1 MASILDRPISQW
13 AGMEYSCAC
22 GKSHKVDIQA
32 IRVGSGVM
40 QELPGILRDLGASHI
55 FLVTDNYT
63 YEAAGRQVEQ
73 LLDQAGLSYHKRVFQ
88 TETPLVPN
96 EYALGSVLAAM
107 TSQDDML
114 LAVGSGTLNDVTK
127 YVSARTGV
135 PYVIAATAPSM
146 DGYAST
152 VAPTILD
159 GFKTTL
165 PAVYPAAIVADV
177 DILKD
182 APMPHAH
189 RRLWGH
195 HREVHLPGGLEA
207 VPPAQRGIL
216 LPRGGGR
223 HRGRRGDLRGQRQGA
238 GPAGAPG
245 HPGCDRGAHPLWPG
259 HGHGGRLP
267 ACLGGRSTRWPTTG
281 RWTPCAGGEEH
292 PLHGNAVGVGTVLAA
307 SLYEMAAEYLPQGFA
322 APDKGQILACL
333 QAAGSCADPKEL
345 GIRRELCLESLLHA
359 MELRDRFTVQKLLEQ
374 KGKLSP
380 LRPGAGGALLRRLKI
395 GKRKRRDYAF
405 SGDRLPS
412 AGGETGAALRH
423 AAAGLRGAAGAHPHE
438 I

>member
-55 FLVTDNYT
+55 FLVADNYT

-182 APMPHAH
+182 APMPMLTAGFGDIIGKFTSLADW
-189 RRLWGH
+189 RLSHQLNGEYYCP
-195 HREVHLPGGLEA
+195 EVAGVIEA
-207 VPPAQRGIL
+207 AVETCAANAQALAQREPQAIQAVTEALIL
-216 LPRGGGR
+216 SGLAMGMVGVSRPASGAE
-223 HRGRRGDLRGQRQGA
+223 HQMAHYWEMDALRR
-238 GPAGAPG
+238 
-245 HPGCDRGAHPLWPG
+245 
-259 HGHGGRLP
+259 
-267 ACLGGRSTRWPTTG
+267 
-281 RWTPCAGGEEH
+281 GEEH

-307 SLYEMAAEYLPQGFA
+307 SLYEMAVEYLPQGFA

-374 KGKLSP
+374 KGKLS
-380 LRPGAGGALLRRLKI
+380 LCAQELVERYYGG
-395 GKRKRRDYAF
+395 
-405 SGDRLPS
+405 
-412 AGGETGAALRH
+412 
-423 AAAGLRGAAGAHPHE
+423 
-438 I
+438 

>member
-32 IRVGSGVM
+32 IRVGSGVI

-55 FLVTDNYT
+55 FLVADNYT
-63 YEAAGRQVEQ
+63 YEASGRQVEQ

-127 YVSARTGV
+127 YVSARTGI

-182 APMPHAH
+182 APMPMLTAGFGDIIGKFTSLADW
-189 RRLWGH
+189 RLSHQLNGEYYCP
-195 HREVHLPGGLEA
+195 EVAGVIEA
-207 VPPAQRGIL
+207 AVETCAANAQALAQREPQAIQAVTEALILSGLAMGMVGISRPASGAEHQMAHYWEMDAL
-216 LPRGGGR
+216 
-223 HRGRRGDLRGQRQGA
+223 RR
-238 GPAGAPG
+238 
-245 HPGCDRGAHPLWPG
+245 
-259 HGHGGRLP
+259 
-267 ACLGGRSTRWPTTG
+267 
-281 RWTPCAGGEEH
+281 GEEH

-374 KGKLSP
+374 KGKLS
-380 LRPGAGGALLRRLKI
+380 LCAQELVARYYGG
-395 GKRKRRDYAF
+395 
-405 SGDRLPS
+405 
-412 AGGETGAALRH
+412 
-423 AAAGLRGAAGAHPHE
+423 
-438 I
+438 

>member
-32 IRVGSGVM
+32 IRVGSGVI

-55 FLVTDNYT
+55 FLVADNYT

-73 LLDQAGLSYHKRVFQ
+73 LLDQAGLAYHKRVFQ

-182 APMPHAH
+182 APMPMLTAGFGDIIGKFTSLADW
-189 RRLWGH
+189 RLSHQLNGEYYCP
-195 HREVHLPGGLEA
+195 EVAGVIEA
-207 VPPAQRGIL
+207 AVETCAANAQALAQREPQAIQAVTEALIL
-216 LPRGGGR
+216 SGLAMGMVGVSRPASGAE
-223 HRGRRGDLRGQRQGA
+223 HQMAHYWEMDALRR
-238 GPAGAPG
+238 
-245 HPGCDRGAHPLWPG
+245 
-259 HGHGGRLP
+259 
-267 ACLGGRSTRWPTTG
+267 
-281 RWTPCAGGEEH
+281 GEEH

-307 SLYEMAAEYLPQGFA
+307 SLYEMAVEYLPQGFA

-374 KGKLSP
+374 KGQLISCAQE
-380 LRPGAGGALLRRLKI
+380 LVERYYGG
-395 GKRKRRDYAF
+395 
-405 SGDRLPS
+405 
-412 AGGETGAALRH
+412 
-423 AAAGLRGAAGAHPHE
+423 
-438 I
+438 

>member
-32 IRVGSGVM
+32 IRVGSGVI

-55 FLVTDNYT
+55 FLVADNYT

-73 LLDQAGLSYHKRVFQ
+73 LLDQAGLAYHKRVFQ

-182 APMPHAH
+182 APMPMLTAGFGDIIGKFTSLADW
-189 RRLWGH
+189 RLSHQLNGEYYCP
-195 HREVHLPGGLEA
+195 EVAGVIEA
-207 VPPAQRGIL
+207 AMETCAANAQALAQREPQAIQAVTEALIL
-216 LPRGGGR
+216 SGLAMGMVGVSRPASGAE
-223 HRGRRGDLRGQRQGA
+223 HQMAHYWEMDALRR
-238 GPAGAPG
+238 
-245 HPGCDRGAHPLWPG
+245 
-259 HGHGGRLP
+259 
-267 ACLGGRSTRWPTTG
+267 
-281 RWTPCAGGEEH
+281 GEEH

-374 KGKLSP
+374 KGKLS
-380 LRPGAGGALLRRLKI
+380 LCAQELVARYYGG
-395 GKRKRRDYAF
+395 
-405 SGDRLPS
+405 
-412 AGGETGAALRH
+412 
-423 AAAGLRGAAGAHPHE
+423 
-438 I
+438 

>member
-32 IRVGSGVM
+32 IRVGSGVI

-73 LLDQAGLSYHKRVFQ
+73 LLDQAGLPYHKRVFQ

-182 APMPHAH
+182 APMPMLTAGFGDIIGKFTSLADW
-189 RRLWGH
+189 RLSHQLNGEYYCP
-195 HREVHLPGGLEA
+195 EVAGVIEA
-207 VPPAQRGIL
+207 AVETCAANAQALAQREPQAIQAVTEALIL
-216 LPRGGGR
+216 SGLAMGMVGVSRPASGAE
-223 HRGRRGDLRGQRQGA
+223 HQMAHYWEMDALRR
-238 GPAGAPG
+238 
-245 HPGCDRGAHPLWPG
+245 
-259 HGHGGRLP
+259 
-267 ACLGGRSTRWPTTG
+267 
-281 RWTPCAGGEEH
+281 GEEH

-307 SLYEMAAEYLPQGFA
+307 SLAVEYLPQGFA

-374 KGKLSP
+374 KGKLS
-380 LRPGAGGALLRRLKI
+380 LCAQELVERYYGG
-395 GKRKRRDYAF
+395 
-405 SGDRLPS
+405 
-412 AGGETGAALRH
+412 
-423 AAAGLRGAAGAHPHE
+423 
-438 I
+438 

>member
-127 YVSARTGV
+127 YVSARTGM

-182 APMPHAH
+182 APMPMLTAGFGDIIGKFTSLADW
-189 RRLWGH
+189 RLSHQLNGEYYCP
-195 HREVHLPGGLEA
+195 EVAGVIEA
-207 VPPAQRGIL
+207 AVETCAANAQALAQREPQAIQAVTEALIL
-216 LPRGGGR
+216 SGLAMGMVGVSRPASGAE
-223 HRGRRGDLRGQRQGA
+223 HQMAHYWEMDALRR
-238 GPAGAPG
+238 
-245 HPGCDRGAHPLWPG
+245 
-259 HGHGGRLP
+259 
-267 ACLGGRSTRWPTTG
+267 
-281 RWTPCAGGEEH
+281 GEEH

-374 KGKLSP
+374 KGQLISCAQE
-380 LRPGAGGALLRRLKI
+380 LVARYYGG
-395 GKRKRRDYAF
+395 
-405 SGDRLPS
+405 
-412 AGGETGAALRH
+412 
-423 AAAGLRGAAGAHPHE
+423 
-438 I
+438 

>member
-32 IRVGSGVM
+32 IRVGSGVI

-55 FLVTDNYT
+55 FLVADNYT

-73 LLDQAGLSYHKRVFQ
+73 LLDQAGLAYHKRVFQ

-182 APMPHAH
+182 APMPMLTAGFGDIIGKFTSLADW
-189 RRLWGH
+189 RLSHQLNGEYYCP
-195 HREVHLPGGLEA
+195 EVAGVIEA
-207 VPPAQRGIL
+207 AVETCAANAQALAQREPQAIQAVTEALIL
-216 LPRGGGR
+216 SGLAMGMVCVSRPASGAE
-223 HRGRRGDLRGQRQGA
+223 HQMAHYWEMDALRR
-238 GPAGAPG
+238 
-245 HPGCDRGAHPLWPG
+245 
-259 HGHGGRLP
+259 
-267 ACLGGRSTRWPTTG
+267 
-281 RWTPCAGGEEH
+281 GEEH

-345 GIRRELCLESLLHA
+345 GIRRELCLKSLLHA

-374 KGKLSP
+374 KGKLS
-380 LRPGAGGALLRRLKI
+380 LCAQELVARYYGG
-395 GKRKRRDYAF
+395 
-405 SGDRLPS
+405 
-412 AGGETGAALRH
+412 
-423 AAAGLRGAAGAHPHE
+423 
-438 I
+438 

>member
-32 IRVGSGVM
+32 IRVGSGVI

-55 FLVTDNYT
+55 FLVADNYT

-182 APMPHAH
+182 APMPMLTAGFGDIIGKFTSLADW
-189 RRLWGH
+189 RLSHQLNGEYYCP
-195 HREVHLPGGLEA
+195 EVAGVIEA
-207 VPPAQRGIL
+207 AVETCAANAQALAQREPQAIQAVTEALIL
-216 LPRGGGR
+216 SGLAMGMVGVSRPASGAE
-223 HRGRRGDLRGQRQGA
+223 HQMAHYWEMDALRR
-238 GPAGAPG
+238 
-245 HPGCDRGAHPLWPG
+245 
-259 HGHGGRLP
+259 
-267 ACLGGRSTRWPTTG
+267 
-281 RWTPCAGGEEH
+281 GEEH

-374 KGKLSP
+374 KGKLASCAQE
-380 LRPGAGGALLRRLKI
+380 LVARYYGG
-395 GKRKRRDYAF
+395 
-405 SGDRLPS
+405 
-412 AGGETGAALRH
+412 
-423 AAAGLRGAAGAHPHE
+423 
-438 I
+438 

>member
-32 IRVGSGVM
+32 IRVGSGVI

-55 FLVTDNYT
+55 FLVADNYT

-73 LLDQAGLSYHKRVFQ
+73 LLDQAGLPYHKRVFQ

-182 APMPHAH
+182 APMPMLTAGFGDIIGKFTSLADW
-189 RRLWGH
+189 RLSHQLNGEYYCP
-195 HREVHLPGGLEA
+195 EVAGVIEA
-207 VPPAQRGIL
+207 AVETCAANAKALAQREPQAIQAVTEALIL
-216 LPRGGGR
+216 SGLAMGMVGVSRPASGAE
-223 HRGRRGDLRGQRQGA
+223 HQMAHYWEMDALRR
-238 GPAGAPG
+238 
-245 HPGCDRGAHPLWPG
+245 
-259 HGHGGRLP
+259 
-267 ACLGGRSTRWPTTG
+267 
-281 RWTPCAGGEEH
+281 GEEH

-307 SLYEMAAEYLPQGFA
+307 SLYEMAVEYLPQGFA

-374 KGKLSP
+374 KGKLS
-380 LRPGAGGALLRRLKI
+380 LCAQELVARYYGG
-395 GKRKRRDYAF
+395 
-405 SGDRLPS
+405 
-412 AGGETGAALRH
+412 
-423 AAAGLRGAAGAHPHE
+423 
-438 I
+438 

>member
-55 FLVTDNYT
+55 FLVADNYT

-73 LLDQAGLSYHKRVFQ
+73 LLDQAGLAYHKRVFQ

-127 YVSARTGV
+127 YVSARTGM

-182 APMPHAH
+182 APMPMLTAGFGDIIGKFTSLADW
-189 RRLWGH
+189 RLSHQLNGEYYCP
-195 HREVHLPGGLEA
+195 EVAGVIEA
-207 VPPAQRGIL
+207 AVETCAANAQALAQREPQAIQAVTEALIL
-216 LPRGGGR
+216 SGLAMGMVGVSRPASGAE
-223 HRGRRGDLRGQRQGA
+223 HQMAHYWEMDALRR
-238 GPAGAPG
+238 
-245 HPGCDRGAHPLWPG
+245 
-259 HGHGGRLP
+259 
-267 ACLGGRSTRWPTTG
+267 
-281 RWTPCAGGEEH
+281 GEEH

-307 SLYEMAAEYLPQGFA
+307 SLYEMAVEYLPQGFA

-374 KGKLSP
+374 KGQLISCAQE
-380 LRPGAGGALLRRLKI
+380 LVERYYGG
-395 GKRKRRDYAF
+395 
-405 SGDRLPS
+405 
-412 AGGETGAALRH
+412 
-423 AAAGLRGAAGAHPHE
+423 
-438 I
+438 

>member
-32 IRVGSGVM
+32 IRVGSGVI

-55 FLVTDNYT
+55 FLVADNYT

-73 LLDQAGLSYHKRVFQ
+73 LLDQAGLAYHKRVFQ

-182 APMPHAH
+182 APMPMLTAGFGDIIGKFTSLADW
-189 RRLWGH
+189 RLSHQLNGEYYCP
-195 HREVHLPGGLEA
+195 EVAGVIEA
-207 VPPAQRGIL
+207 AVETCAANAQALAQREPQAIQAMTEALIL
-216 LPRGGGR
+216 SGLAMGMVGVSRPASGAE
-223 HRGRRGDLRGQRQGA
+223 HQMAHYWEMDALRR
-238 GPAGAPG
+238 
-245 HPGCDRGAHPLWPG
+245 
-259 HGHGGRLP
+259 
-267 ACLGGRSTRWPTTG
+267 
-281 RWTPCAGGEEH
+281 GEEH

-307 SLYEMAAEYLPQGFA
+307 SLYEMAVEYLPQGFA

-359 MELRDRFTVQKLLEQ
+359 MELRNRFTVQKLLEQ
-374 KGKLSP
+374 KGKLS
-380 LRPGAGGALLRRLKI
+380 LCAQELVARYYGG
-395 GKRKRRDYAF
+395 
-405 SGDRLPS
+405 
-412 AGGETGAALRH
+412 
-423 AAAGLRGAAGAHPHE
+423 
-438 I
+438 

>member
-32 IRVGSGVM
+32 IRVGSGVI
-40 QELPGILRDLGASHI
+40 QELPGIVRDLGASHI
-55 FLVTDNYT
+55 FLVADNYT

-182 APMPHAH
+182 APMPMLTAGFGDIIGKFTSLADW
-189 RRLWGH
+189 RLSHQLNGEYYCP
-195 HREVHLPGGLEA
+195 EVAGVIEA
-207 VPPAQRGIL
+207 AVETCAANAKALAQREPQAIQAVTEALIL
-216 LPRGGGR
+216 SGLAMGMVGVSRPASGAE
-223 HRGRRGDLRGQRQGA
+223 HQMAHYWEMDALRR
-238 GPAGAPG
+238 
-245 HPGCDRGAHPLWPG
+245 
-259 HGHGGRLP
+259 
-267 ACLGGRSTRWPTTG
+267 
-281 RWTPCAGGEEH
+281 GEEH

-374 KGKLSP
+374 KGKISLCAQELVARYYGS
-380 LRPGAGGALLRRLKI
+380 
-395 GKRKRRDYAF
+395 
-405 SGDRLPS
+405 
-412 AGGETGAALRH
+412 
-423 AAAGLRGAAGAHPHE
+423 
-438 I
+438 

>member
-73 LLDQAGLSYHKRVFQ
+73 LLDQAGLAYHKRVFQ

-182 APMPHAH
+182 APMPMLTAGFGDIIGKFTSLADW
-189 RRLWGH
+189 RLSHQLNGEYYCP
-195 HREVHLPGGLEA
+195 EVAGVIEA
-207 VPPAQRGIL
+207 AVETCAANAQALAQREPQAIQAMTEALIL
-216 LPRGGGR
+216 SGLAMGMVGVSRPASGAE
-223 HRGRRGDLRGQRQGA
+223 HQMAHYWEMDALRR
-238 GPAGAPG
+238 
-245 HPGCDRGAHPLWPG
+245 
-259 HGHGGRLP
+259 
-267 ACLGGRSTRWPTTG
+267 
-281 RWTPCAGGEEH
+281 GEEH

-374 KGKLSP
+374 KGQLISCAQE
-380 LRPGAGGALLRRLKI
+380 LVERYYGG
-395 GKRKRRDYAF
+395 
-405 SGDRLPS
+405 
-412 AGGETGAALRH
+412 
-423 AAAGLRGAAGAHPHE
+423 
-438 I
+438 

>member
-32 IRVGSGVM
+32 IRVGSGVI

-55 FLVTDNYT
+55 FLVADNYT

-182 APMPHAH
+182 APMPMLTAGFGDIIGKFTSLADW
-189 RRLWGH
+189 RLSHQLNGEYYCP
-195 HREVHLPGGLEA
+195 EVAGVIEA
-207 VPPAQRGIL
+207 AVETCAANAQALAQREPQAIQAVTEALILSGLAMGMVGISRPASGAEHQMAHYWEMDAL
-216 LPRGGGR
+216 
-223 HRGRRGDLRGQRQGA
+223 RR
-238 GPAGAPG
+238 
-245 HPGCDRGAHPLWPG
+245 
-259 HGHGGRLP
+259 
-267 ACLGGRSTRWPTTG
+267 
-281 RWTPCAGGEEH
+281 GEEH

-374 KGKLSP
+374 KGKLS
-380 LRPGAGGALLRRLKI
+380 LCAQELVARYYGG
-395 GKRKRRDYAF
+395 
-405 SGDRLPS
+405 
-412 AGGETGAALRH
+412 
-423 AAAGLRGAAGAHPHE
+423 
-438 I
+438 

>member
-1 MASILDRPISQW
+1 MASSLDRPISQW

-32 IRVGSGVM
+32 IRVGSGVI

-55 FLVTDNYT
+55 FLVADNYT

-73 LLDQAGLSYHKRVFQ
+73 LLDQAGLAYHKRVFQ

-127 YVSARTGV
+127 YVSARTGI

-182 APMPHAH
+182 APMPMLTAGFGDIIGKFTSLADW
-189 RRLWGH
+189 RLSHQLNGEYYCP
-195 HREVHLPGGLEA
+195 EVAGVIEA
-207 VPPAQRGIL
+207 AVETCAANAKALAQREPQAIQAVTEALIL
-216 LPRGGGR
+216 SGLAMGMVGVSRPASGAE
-223 HRGRRGDLRGQRQGA
+223 HQMAHYWEMDALRR
-238 GPAGAPG
+238 
-245 HPGCDRGAHPLWPG
+245 
-259 HGHGGRLP
+259 
-267 ACLGGRSTRWPTTG
+267 
-281 RWTPCAGGEEH
+281 GEEH

-374 KGKLSP
+374 KGKLS
-380 LRPGAGGALLRRLKI
+380 LCAQELVARYYGG
-395 GKRKRRDYAF
+395 
-405 SGDRLPS
+405 
-412 AGGETGAALRH
+412 
-423 AAAGLRGAAGAHPHE
+423 
-438 I
+438 

>member
-32 IRVGSGVM
+32 IRVGSGVI
-40 QELPGILRDLGASHI
+40 QELPGIVRDLGASHI
-55 FLVTDNYT
+55 FLVADNYT

-127 YVSARTGV
+127 YVSARTGI

-182 APMPHAH
+182 APMPMLTAGFGDIIGKFTSLADW
-189 RRLWGH
+189 RLSHQLNGEYYCP
-195 HREVHLPGGLEA
+195 EVAGVIEA
-207 VPPAQRGIL
+207 AVETCAANAKALAQREPQAIQAVTEALIL
-216 LPRGGGR
+216 SGLAMGMVGVSRPASGAE
-223 HRGRRGDLRGQRQGA
+223 HQMAHYWEMDALRR
-238 GPAGAPG
+238 
-245 HPGCDRGAHPLWPG
+245 
-259 HGHGGRLP
+259 
-267 ACLGGRSTRWPTTG
+267 
-281 RWTPCAGGEEH
+281 GEEH

-307 SLYEMAAEYLPQGFA
+307 SLYEMAVEYLPQGFA

-374 KGKLSP
+374 KGKLS
-380 LRPGAGGALLRRLKI
+380 LCAQELVARYYGG
-395 GKRKRRDYAF
+395 
-405 SGDRLPS
+405 
-412 AGGETGAALRH
+412 
-423 AAAGLRGAAGAHPHE
+423 
-438 I
+438 

>member
-55 FLVTDNYT
+55 FLVADNYT

-127 YVSARTGV
+127 YVSARTGI

-152 VAPTILD
+152 VVPTILD

-182 APMPHAH
+182 APMPMLTAGFGDIIGKFTSLADW
-189 RRLWGH
+189 RLSHQLNGEYYCP
-195 HREVHLPGGLEA
+195 EVAGVIEA
-207 VPPAQRGIL
+207 AVETCAANAQALAQREPQAIQAVTEALIL
-216 LPRGGGR
+216 SGLAMGMVGVSRPASGAE
-223 HRGRRGDLRGQRQGA
+223 HQMAHYWEMDALRR
-238 GPAGAPG
+238 
-245 HPGCDRGAHPLWPG
+245 
-259 HGHGGRLP
+259 
-267 ACLGGRSTRWPTTG
+267 
-281 RWTPCAGGEEH
+281 GEEH

-374 KGKLSP
+374 KGKLS
-380 LRPGAGGALLRRLKI
+380 LCAQELVARYYGG
-395 GKRKRRDYAF
+395 
-405 SGDRLPS
+405 
-412 AGGETGAALRH
+412 
-423 AAAGLRGAAGAHPHE
+423 
-438 I
+438 

>member
-73 LLDQAGLSYHKRVFQ
+73 LLDQAGLAYHKRVFQ

-127 YVSARTGV
+127 YVSARTGM

-182 APMPHAH
+182 APMPMLTAGFGDIIGKFTSLADW
-189 RRLWGH
+189 RLSHQLNGEYYCP
-195 HREVHLPGGLEA
+195 EVAGVIEA
-207 VPPAQRGIL
+207 AVETCAANAQALAQREPQAIQAVTEALIL
-216 LPRGGGR
+216 SGLAMGMVGVSRPASGAE
-223 HRGRRGDLRGQRQGA
+223 HQMAHYWEMDALRR
-238 GPAGAPG
+238 
-245 HPGCDRGAHPLWPG
+245 
-259 HGHGGRLP
+259 
-267 ACLGGRSTRWPTTG
+267 
-281 RWTPCAGGEEH
+281 GEEH

-307 SLYEMAAEYLPQGFA
+307 SLYEMAVEYLPQGFA

-359 MELRDRFTVQKLLEQ
+359 MELRNRFTVQKLLEQ
-374 KGKLSP
+374 KGKLS
-380 LRPGAGGALLRRLKI
+380 LCAQELVARYYGG
-395 GKRKRRDYAF
+395 
-405 SGDRLPS
+405 
-412 AGGETGAALRH
+412 
-423 AAAGLRGAAGAHPHE
+423 
-438 I
+438 

>member
-32 IRVGSGVM
+32 IRVGSGVI

-73 LLDQAGLSYHKRVFQ
+73 LLDQAGLAYHKRVFQ

-182 APMPHAH
+182 APMPMLTAGFGDIIGKFTSLADW
-189 RRLWGH
+189 RLSHQLNGEYYCP
-195 HREVHLPGGLEA
+195 EVAGVIEA
-207 VPPAQRGIL
+207 AVETCAANAQALAQREPQAIQAVTEALIL
-216 LPRGGGR
+216 SGLAMGMVGVSRPASGAE
-223 HRGRRGDLRGQRQGA
+223 HQMAHYWEMDALRR
-238 GPAGAPG
+238 
-245 HPGCDRGAHPLWPG
+245 
-259 HGHGGRLP
+259 
-267 ACLGGRSTRWPTTG
+267 
-281 RWTPCAGGEEH
+281 GEEH

-307 SLYEMAAEYLPQGFA
+307 SLYEMAVEYLPQGFA

-359 MELRDRFTVQKLLEQ
+359 MELRNRFTVQKLLEQ
-374 KGKLSP
+374 KGKLS
-380 LRPGAGGALLRRLKI
+380 LCAQELVARYYGG
-395 GKRKRRDYAF
+395 
-405 SGDRLPS
+405 
-412 AGGETGAALRH
+412 
-423 AAAGLRGAAGAHPHE
+423 
-438 I
+438 

>member
-32 IRVGSGVM
+32 IRVGSGVI

-55 FLVTDNYT
+55 FLVADNYT

-73 LLDQAGLSYHKRVFQ
+73 LLDQAGLPYHKRVFQ

-127 YVSARTGV
+127 YVSARTGI

-182 APMPHAH
+182 APMPMLTAGFGDIIGKFTSLADW
-189 RRLWGH
+189 RLSHQLNGEYYCP
-195 HREVHLPGGLEA
+195 EVAGVIEA
-207 VPPAQRGIL
+207 AVETCAANAKALAQREPQAIQAVTEALIL
-216 LPRGGGR
+216 SGLAMGMVGVSRPASGAE
-223 HRGRRGDLRGQRQGA
+223 HQMAHYWEMDALRR
-238 GPAGAPG
+238 
-245 HPGCDRGAHPLWPG
+245 
-259 HGHGGRLP
+259 
-267 ACLGGRSTRWPTTG
+267 
-281 RWTPCAGGEEH
+281 GEEH

-374 KGKLSP
+374 KGKLS
-380 LRPGAGGALLRRLKI
+380 LYAQELVARYYGG
-395 GKRKRRDYAF
+395 
-405 SGDRLPS
+405 
-412 AGGETGAALRH
+412 
-423 AAAGLRGAAGAHPHE
+423 
-438 I
+438 

>member
-32 IRVGSGVM
+32 IRVGSGVI

-55 FLVTDNYT
+55 FLVADNYT

-73 LLDQAGLSYHKRVFQ
+73 LLDQAGLAYHKRVFQ

-96 EYALGSVLAAM
+96 EYALGSVLASM

-127 YVSARTGV
+127 YVSARTGI

-182 APMPHAH
+182 APMPMLTAGFGDIIGKFTSLADW
-189 RRLWGH
+189 RLSHQLNGEYYCP
-195 HREVHLPGGLEA
+195 EVAGVIEA
-207 VPPAQRGIL
+207 AVETCAANAQALAQREPQAIQAVTEALIL
-216 LPRGGGR
+216 SGLAMGMVGVSRPASGAE
-223 HRGRRGDLRGQRQGA
+223 HQMAHYWEMDALRR
-238 GPAGAPG
+238 
-245 HPGCDRGAHPLWPG
+245 
-259 HGHGGRLP
+259 
-267 ACLGGRSTRWPTTG
+267 
-281 RWTPCAGGEEH
+281 GEEH

-307 SLYEMAAEYLPQGFA
+307 SLYEMAVEYLPQGFA

-374 KGKLSP
+374 KGKLS
-380 LRPGAGGALLRRLKI
+380 LCAQELVARYYGG
-395 GKRKRRDYAF
+395 
-405 SGDRLPS
+405 
-412 AGGETGAALRH
+412 
-423 AAAGLRGAAGAHPHE
+423 
-438 I
+438 

>member
-13 AGMEYSCAC
+13 AGMKYSCAC

-32 IRVGSGVM
+32 IRVGSGVI

-55 FLVTDNYT
+55 FLVADNYT

-73 LLDQAGLSYHKRVFQ
+73 LLDQAGLAYHKRVFQ

-127 YVSARTGV
+127 YVSARTGI

-182 APMPHAH
+182 APMPMLTAGFGDIIGKFTSLADW
-189 RRLWGH
+189 RLSHQLNGEYYCP
-195 HREVHLPGGLEA
+195 EVAGVIEA
-207 VPPAQRGIL
+207 AVETCAANAKALAQRGPQAIQAVTEALIL
-216 LPRGGGR
+216 SGLAMGMVGVSRPASGAE
-223 HRGRRGDLRGQRQGA
+223 HQMAHYWEMDALRR
-238 GPAGAPG
+238 
-245 HPGCDRGAHPLWPG
+245 
-259 HGHGGRLP
+259 
-267 ACLGGRSTRWPTTG
+267 
-281 RWTPCAGGEEH
+281 GEEH

-374 KGKLSP
+374 KGKLS
-380 LRPGAGGALLRRLKI
+380 LCAQELVERYYGG
-395 GKRKRRDYAF
+395 
-405 SGDRLPS
+405 
-412 AGGETGAALRH
+412 
-423 AAAGLRGAAGAHPHE
+423 
-438 I
+438 

>member
-13 AGMEYSCAC
+13 AGMKYSCAC

-32 IRVGSGVM
+32 IRVGSGVI

-55 FLVTDNYT
+55 FLVADNYT
-63 YEAAGRQVEQ
+63 FEAAGRQVEQ
-73 LLDQAGLSYHKRVFQ
+73 LLDQAGLPYHKRVFQ

-127 YVSARTGV
+127 YVSARTGI

-182 APMPHAH
+182 APMPMLTAGFGDIIGKFTSLADW
-189 RRLWGH
+189 RLSHQLNGEYYCP
-195 HREVHLPGGLEA
+195 EVAGVIEA
-207 VPPAQRGIL
+207 AVETCAANAQALAQREPQAIQAVTEALIL
-216 LPRGGGR
+216 SGLAMGMVGVSRPASGAE
-223 HRGRRGDLRGQRQGA
+223 HQMAHYWEMDALRR
-238 GPAGAPG
+238 
-245 HPGCDRGAHPLWPG
+245 
-259 HGHGGRLP
+259 
-267 ACLGGRSTRWPTTG
+267 
-281 RWTPCAGGEEH
+281 GEEH

-307 SLYEMAAEYLPQGFA
+307 SLYEMAVEYLPQGFA

-374 KGKLSP
+374 KGKLS
-380 LRPGAGGALLRRLKI
+380 LCAQELVARYYGG
-395 GKRKRRDYAF
+395 
-405 SGDRLPS
+405 
-412 AGGETGAALRH
+412 
-423 AAAGLRGAAGAHPHE
+423 
-438 I
+438 

>member
-32 IRVGSGVM
+32 IRVGSGVI
-40 QELPGILRDLGASHI
+40 QELSGILRDLGASHI

-182 APMPHAH
+182 APMPMLTAGFGDIIGKFTSLADW
-189 RRLWGH
+189 RLSHQLNGEYYCP
-195 HREVHLPGGLEA
+195 EVAGVIEA
-207 VPPAQRGIL
+207 AVETCAANAQALAQREPQAIQAVTEALIL
-216 LPRGGGR
+216 SGLAMGMVGVSRPASGAE
-223 HRGRRGDLRGQRQGA
+223 HQMAHYWEMDALRR
-238 GPAGAPG
+238 
-245 HPGCDRGAHPLWPG
+245 
-259 HGHGGRLP
+259 
-267 ACLGGRSTRWPTTG
+267 
-281 RWTPCAGGEEH
+281 GEEH

-374 KGKLSP
+374 KGQLISCAQE
-380 LRPGAGGALLRRLKI
+380 LVERYYGG
-395 GKRKRRDYAF
+395 
-405 SGDRLPS
+405 
-412 AGGETGAALRH
+412 
-423 AAAGLRGAAGAHPHE
+423 
-438 I
+438 

>member
-32 IRVGSGVM
+32 IRVGSGVI

-55 FLVTDNYT
+55 FLVADNYT

-73 LLDQAGLSYHKRVFQ
+73 LLDQAGLAYHKRVFQ
-88 TETPLVPN
+88 TETPLCPTSTPW
-96 EYALGSVLAAM
+96 GSVLAAM

-127 YVSARTGV
+127 YVSARTGI

-182 APMPHAH
+182 APMPMLTAGFGDIIGKFTSLADW
-189 RRLWGH
+189 RLSHQLNGEYYCP
-195 HREVHLPGGLEA
+195 EVAGVIEA
-207 VPPAQRGIL
+207 AVETCAANAQALAQREPQAIQAVTEALIL
-216 LPRGGGR
+216 SGLAMGMVGVSRP
-223 HRGRRGDLRGQRQGA
+223 
-238 GPAGAPG
+238 
-245 HPGCDRGAHPLWPG
+245 
-259 HGHGGRLP
+259 
-267 ACLGGRSTRWPTTG
+267 CLGGG
-281 RWTPCAGGEEH
+281 
-292 PLHGNAVGVGTVLAA
+292 
-307 SLYEMAAEYLPQGFA
+307 
-322 APDKGQILACL
+322 APDGPLLGDGRPAPGGGAPPPRQRGGRGHRAGRQPVRDGRRIPAPGLRRPGPRGRFWPASRRRAPAPTPKSWAS
-333 QAAGSCADPKEL
+333 AGSCAWKACSTPWSCGTASPCRSCWSKKGSSFPAPRSWWRATTAAKNRQKKEE
-345 GIRRELCLESLLHA
+345 RLCVFG
-359 MELRDRFTVQKLLEQ
+359 R
-374 KGKLSP
+374 
-380 LRPGAGGALLRRLKI
+380 
-395 GKRKRRDYAF
+395 
-405 SGDRLPS
+405 
-412 AGGETGAALRH
+412 
-423 AAAGLRGAAGAHPHE
+423 
-438 I
+438 

>member
-55 FLVTDNYT
+55 FLVADNYT

-73 LLDQAGLSYHKRVFQ
+73 LLDQAGLAYHKRVFQ

-127 YVSARTGV
+127 YVSARTGI

-182 APMPHAH
+182 APMPMLTAGFGDIIGKFTSLADW
-189 RRLWGH
+189 RLSHQLNGEYYCP
-195 HREVHLPGGLEA
+195 EVAGVIEA
-207 VPPAQRGIL
+207 AVETCAANAKALAQREPQAIQAVTEALIL
-216 LPRGGGR
+216 SGLAMGMVGVSRPASGAE
-223 HRGRRGDLRGQRQGA
+223 HQMAHYWEMDALRR
-238 GPAGAPG
+238 
-245 HPGCDRGAHPLWPG
+245 
-259 HGHGGRLP
+259 
-267 ACLGGRSTRWPTTG
+267 
-281 RWTPCAGGEEH
+281 GEEH

-374 KGKLSP
+374 KGQLASCAQE
-380 LRPGAGGALLRRLKI
+380 LVARYYGG
-395 GKRKRRDYAF
+395 
-405 SGDRLPS
+405 
-412 AGGETGAALRH
+412 
-423 AAAGLRGAAGAHPHE
+423 
-438 I
+438 

>member
-32 IRVGSGVM
+32 IRVGSGVI

-73 LLDQAGLSYHKRVFQ
+73 LLDQAGLAYHKRVFQ

-127 YVSARTGV
+127 YVSARTGM

-182 APMPHAH
+182 APMPMLTAGFGDIIGKFTSLADW
-189 RRLWGH
+189 RLSHQLNGEYYCP
-195 HREVHLPGGLEA
+195 EVAGVIEA
-207 VPPAQRGIL
+207 AVETCAANAKALAQREPQAIQAVTEALIL
-216 LPRGGGR
+216 SGLAMGMVGVSRPASGAE
-223 HRGRRGDLRGQRQGA
+223 HQMAHYWEMDALRRE
-238 GPAGAPG
+238 
-245 HPGCDRGAHPLWPG
+245 
-259 HGHGGRLP
+259 
-267 ACLGGRSTRWPTTG
+267 
-281 RWTPCAGGEEH
+281 EEH

-307 SLYEMAAEYLPQGFA
+307 SLYEMAVEYLPQGFA

-374 KGKLSP
+374 KGKLS
-380 LRPGAGGALLRRLKI
+380 LCAQELVARYYGG
-395 GKRKRRDYAF
+395 
-405 SGDRLPS
+405 
-412 AGGETGAALRH
+412 
-423 AAAGLRGAAGAHPHE
+423 
-438 I
+438 

>member
-1 MASILDRPISQW
+1 MASSLDRPISQW

-32 IRVGSGVM
+32 IRVGSGVI

-73 LLDQAGLSYHKRVFQ
+73 LLDQAGLAYHKRVFQ

-127 YVSARTGV
+127 YVSARTGI

-165 PAVYPAAIVADV
+165 PAVYPTAIVADV

-182 APMPHAH
+182 APMPMLTAGFGDIIGKFTSLADW
-189 RRLWGH
+189 RLSHQLNGEYYCP
-195 HREVHLPGGLEA
+195 EVAGVIEA
-207 VPPAQRGIL
+207 AVETCAANAQALAQREPQAIQAVTEALIL
-216 LPRGGGR
+216 SGLAMGMVGVSRPASGAE
-223 HRGRRGDLRGQRQGA
+223 HQMAHYWEMDALRR
-238 GPAGAPG
+238 
-245 HPGCDRGAHPLWPG
+245 
-259 HGHGGRLP
+259 
-267 ACLGGRSTRWPTTG
+267 
-281 RWTPCAGGEEH
+281 GEEH

-307 SLYEMAAEYLPQGFA
+307 SLYEMAVEYLPQGFA

-374 KGKLSP
+374 KGQLISCAQE
-380 LRPGAGGALLRRLKI
+380 LVERYYGG
-395 GKRKRRDYAF
+395 
-405 SGDRLPS
+405 
-412 AGGETGAALRH
+412 
-423 AAAGLRGAAGAHPHE
+423 
-438 I
+438 

>member
-55 FLVTDNYT
+55 FLVADNYT

-135 PYVIAATAPSM
+135 PYVIVATAPSM

-182 APMPHAH
+182 APMPMLTAGFGDIIGKFTSLADW
-189 RRLWGH
+189 RLSHQLNGEYYCP
-195 HREVHLPGGLEA
+195 EVAGVIEA
-207 VPPAQRGIL
+207 AVETCAANAQALAQREPQAIQAVTEALIL
-216 LPRGGGR
+216 SGLAMGMVGVSRPASGAE
-223 HRGRRGDLRGQRQGA
+223 HQMAHYWEMDALRR
-238 GPAGAPG
+238 
-245 HPGCDRGAHPLWPG
+245 
-259 HGHGGRLP
+259 
-267 ACLGGRSTRWPTTG
+267 
-281 RWTPCAGGEEH
+281 GEEH

-374 KGKLSP
+374 KGKLS
-380 LRPGAGGALLRRLKI
+380 LCAQELVARYYGG
-395 GKRKRRDYAF
+395 
-405 SGDRLPS
+405 
-412 AGGETGAALRH
+412 
-423 AAAGLRGAAGAHPHE
+423 
-438 I
+438 

>member
-73 LLDQAGLSYHKRVFQ
+73 LLDQAGLPYHKRVFQ

-152 VAPTILD
+152 VAPTIFD

-182 APMPHAH
+182 APMPMLTAGFGDIIGKFTSLADW
-189 RRLWGH
+189 RLSHQLNGEYYCP
-195 HREVHLPGGLEA
+195 EVAGVIEA
-207 VPPAQRGIL
+207 AVETCAANAQALAQREPQAIQAVTEALIL
-216 LPRGGGR
+216 SGLAMGMVGVSRPASGAE
-223 HRGRRGDLRGQRQGA
+223 HQMAHYWEMDALRR
-238 GPAGAPG
+238 
-245 HPGCDRGAHPLWPG
+245 
-259 HGHGGRLP
+259 
-267 ACLGGRSTRWPTTG
+267 
-281 RWTPCAGGEEH
+281 GEEH

-374 KGKLSP
+374 KGKLS
-380 LRPGAGGALLRRLKI
+380 LCAQELVARYYGG
-395 GKRKRRDYAF
+395 
-405 SGDRLPS
+405 
-412 AGGETGAALRH
+412 
-423 AAAGLRGAAGAHPHE
+423 
-438 I
+438 

>member
-32 IRVGSGVM
+32 IRVGSGVI

-55 FLVTDNYT
+55 FLVADNYT

-73 LLDQAGLSYHKRVFQ
+73 LLDQAGLAYHKRVFQ

-182 APMPHAH
+182 APMPMLTAGFGDIIGKFTSLADW
-189 RRLWGH
+189 RLSHQLNGEYYCP
-195 HREVHLPGGLEA
+195 EVAGVIEA
-207 VPPAQRGIL
+207 AVETCAANAKALAQREPQAIRAVTEALIL
-216 LPRGGGR
+216 SGLAMGMVGVSRPASGAE
-223 HRGRRGDLRGQRQGA
+223 HQMAHYWEMDALRR
-238 GPAGAPG
+238 
-245 HPGCDRGAHPLWPG
+245 
-259 HGHGGRLP
+259 
-267 ACLGGRSTRWPTTG
+267 
-281 RWTPCAGGEEH
+281 GEEH

-374 KGKLSP
+374 KGKLS
-380 LRPGAGGALLRRLKI
+380 LCAQELVARYYGG
-395 GKRKRRDYAF
+395 
-405 SGDRLPS
+405 
-412 AGGETGAALRH
+412 
-423 AAAGLRGAAGAHPHE
+423 
-438 I
+438 

>member
-32 IRVGSGVM
+32 IRVGSGVI

-55 FLVTDNYT
+55 FLVADNYT

-73 LLDQAGLSYHKRVFQ
+73 LLDQAGLAYHKRVFQ

-127 YVSARTGV
+127 YVSARTGI

-182 APMPHAH
+182 APMPMLTAGFGDIIGKFTSLADW
-189 RRLWGH
+189 RLSHQLNGEYYCP
-195 HREVHLPGGLEA
+195 EVAGVIEA
-207 VPPAQRGIL
+207 AVETCAANAQALAQREPQAIQAVTEALIL
-216 LPRGGGR
+216 SGLAMGMVGVSRPASGAE
-223 HRGRRGDLRGQRQGA
+223 HQMAHYWEMDALRR
-238 GPAGAPG
+238 
-245 HPGCDRGAHPLWPG
+245 
-259 HGHGGRLP
+259 
-267 ACLGGRSTRWPTTG
+267 
-281 RWTPCAGGEEH
+281 GEEH

-307 SLYEMAAEYLPQGFA
+307 SLYEMAVEYLPQGFA

-374 KGKLSP
+374 KGQLISCAQE
-380 LRPGAGGALLRRLKI
+380 LVERYYGG
-395 GKRKRRDYAF
+395 
-405 SGDRLPS
+405 
-412 AGGETGAALRH
+412 
-423 AAAGLRGAAGAHPHE
+423 
-438 I
+438 

>member
-32 IRVGSGVM
+32 IRVGSGVI

-73 LLDQAGLSYHKRVFQ
+73 LLDQAGLPYHKRVFQ

-127 YVSARTGV
+127 YVSARTGI

-182 APMPHAH
+182 APMPMLTAGFGDIIGKFTSLADW
-189 RRLWGH
+189 RLSHQLNGEYYCP
-195 HREVHLPGGLEA
+195 EVAGVIEA
-207 VPPAQRGIL
+207 AVETCAANAQALAQREPQAIQAVTEALIL
-216 LPRGGGR
+216 SGLAMGMVGVSRPASGAE
-223 HRGRRGDLRGQRQGA
+223 HQMAHYWEMDALRR
-238 GPAGAPG
+238 
-245 HPGCDRGAHPLWPG
+245 
-259 HGHGGRLP
+259 
-267 ACLGGRSTRWPTTG
+267 
-281 RWTPCAGGEEH
+281 GEEH

-374 KGKLSP
+374 KGQLISCAQE
-380 LRPGAGGALLRRLKI
+380 LVERYYGG
-395 GKRKRRDYAF
+395 
-405 SGDRLPS
+405 
-412 AGGETGAALRH
+412 
-423 AAAGLRGAAGAHPHE
+423 
-438 I
+438 

>member
-32 IRVGSGVM
+32 IRVGRGVI

-55 FLVTDNYT
+55 FLVADNYT

-73 LLDQAGLSYHKRVFQ
+73 LLDQAGLAYHKRVFQ

-127 YVSARTGV
+127 YVSARTGI

-182 APMPHAH
+182 APMPMLTAGFGDIIGKFTSLADW
-189 RRLWGH
+189 RLSHQLNGEYYCP
-195 HREVHLPGGLEA
+195 EVAGVIEA
-207 VPPAQRGIL
+207 AVETCAANAQALAQREPQAIQAVTEALIL
-216 LPRGGGR
+216 SGLAMGMVGVSRPASGAE
-223 HRGRRGDLRGQRQGA
+223 HQMAHYWEMDALRR
-238 GPAGAPG
+238 
-245 HPGCDRGAHPLWPG
+245 
-259 HGHGGRLP
+259 
-267 ACLGGRSTRWPTTG
+267 
-281 RWTPCAGGEEH
+281 GEEH

-374 KGKLSP
+374 KGKLS
-380 LRPGAGGALLRRLKI
+380 LCAQELVARYYGG
-395 GKRKRRDYAF
+395 
-405 SGDRLPS
+405 
-412 AGGETGAALRH
+412 
-423 AAAGLRGAAGAHPHE
+423 
-438 I
+438 

>member
-32 IRVGSGVM
+32 IRVGSGVI

-73 LLDQAGLSYHKRVFQ
+73 LLDQAGLAYHKRVFQ

-127 YVSARTGV
+127 YVSARTGI

-182 APMPHAH
+182 APMPMLTAGFGDIIGKFTSLADW
-189 RRLWGH
+189 RLSHQLNGEYYCP
-195 HREVHLPGGLEA
+195 EVAGVIEA
-207 VPPAQRGIL
+207 AVETCAANAKALAQREPQAIQAVTEALIL
-216 LPRGGGR
+216 SGLAMGMVGVSRPASGAE
-223 HRGRRGDLRGQRQGA
+223 HQMAHYWEMDALRR
-238 GPAGAPG
+238 
-245 HPGCDRGAHPLWPG
+245 
-259 HGHGGRLP
+259 
-267 ACLGGRSTRWPTTG
+267 
-281 RWTPCAGGEEH
+281 GEEH

-374 KGKLSP
+374 KGKLS
-380 LRPGAGGALLRRLKI
+380 LCAQKLVARYYGG
-395 GKRKRRDYAF
+395 
-405 SGDRLPS
+405 
-412 AGGETGAALRH
+412 
-423 AAAGLRGAAGAHPHE
+423 
-438 I
+438 

>member
-55 FLVTDNYT
+55 FLVADNYT

-73 LLDQAGLSYHKRVFQ
+73 LLDQAGLAYHKRVFQ

-182 APMPHAH
+182 APMPMLTAGFGDIIGKFTSLADW
-189 RRLWGH
+189 RLSHQLNGEYYCP
-195 HREVHLPGGLEA
+195 EVAGVIEA
-207 VPPAQRGIL
+207 AVETCAANAQALAQREPQAIQAVTEALIL
-216 LPRGGGR
+216 SGLAMGMVGVSRPASGAE
-223 HRGRRGDLRGQRQGA
+223 HQMAHYWEMDALRR
-238 GPAGAPG
+238 
-245 HPGCDRGAHPLWPG
+245 
-259 HGHGGRLP
+259 
-267 ACLGGRSTRWPTTG
+267 
-281 RWTPCAGGEEH
+281 GEEH

-333 QAAGSCADPKEL
+333 QAAGSCVDPKEL

-374 KGKLSP
+374 KGKLS
-380 LRPGAGGALLRRLKI
+380 LCAQELVERYYGG
-395 GKRKRRDYAF
+395 
-405 SGDRLPS
+405 
-412 AGGETGAALRH
+412 
-423 AAAGLRGAAGAHPHE
+423 
-438 I
+438 

>member
-32 IRVGSGVM
+32 IRVGSGVI

-73 LLDQAGLSYHKRVFQ
+73 LLDQAGLAYHKRVFQ

-182 APMPHAH
+182 APMPMLTAGFGDIIGKFTSLADW
-189 RRLWGH
+189 RLSHQLNGEYYCP
-195 HREVHLPGGLEA
+195 EVAGVIEA
-207 VPPAQRGIL
+207 AVETCAANAQALAQREPQAIQAVTEALIL
-216 LPRGGGR
+216 SGLAMGMVGVSRPASGAE
-223 HRGRRGDLRGQRQGA
+223 HQMAHYWEMDALRR
-238 GPAGAPG
+238 
-245 HPGCDRGAHPLWPG
+245 
-259 HGHGGRLP
+259 
-267 ACLGGRSTRWPTTG
+267 
-281 RWTPCAGGEEH
+281 GEEH

-374 KGKLSP
+374 KGKLASCAQE
-380 LRPGAGGALLRRLKI
+380 LVERYYGG
-395 GKRKRRDYAF
+395 
-405 SGDRLPS
+405 
-412 AGGETGAALRH
+412 
-423 AAAGLRGAAGAHPHE
+423 
-438 I
+438 

>member
-32 IRVGSGVM
+32 IRVDSGVM

-55 FLVTDNYT
+55 FLVADNYT

-73 LLDQAGLSYHKRVFQ
+73 LLDQAGLAYHKRVFQ

-107 TSQDDML
+107 TIQDDML

-127 YVSARTGV
+127 YVSARTGI

-182 APMPHAH
+182 APMPMLTAGFGDIIGKFTSLADW
-189 RRLWGH
+189 RLSHQLNGEYYCP
-195 HREVHLPGGLEA
+195 EVAGVIEA
-207 VPPAQRGIL
+207 AVETCAANAKALAQREPQAIQAVTEALIL
-216 LPRGGGR
+216 SGLAMGMVGVSRPASGAE
-223 HRGRRGDLRGQRQGA
+223 HQMAHYWEMDALRR
-238 GPAGAPG
+238 
-245 HPGCDRGAHPLWPG
+245 
-259 HGHGGRLP
+259 
-267 ACLGGRSTRWPTTG
+267 
-281 RWTPCAGGEEH
+281 GEEH

-374 KGKLSP
+374 KGKLS
-380 LRPGAGGALLRRLKI
+380 LCAQELVERYYGG
-395 GKRKRRDYAF
+395 
-405 SGDRLPS
+405 
-412 AGGETGAALRH
+412 
-423 AAAGLRGAAGAHPHE
+423 
-438 I
+438 

>member
-32 IRVGSGVM
+32 IRVGSGVI
-40 QELPGILRDLGASHI
+40 QELPGIVRDLGASHI
-55 FLVTDNYT
+55 FLVADNYT

-182 APMPHAH
+182 APMPMLTAGFGDIIGKFTSLADW
-189 RRLWGH
+189 RLSHQLNGEYYCP
-195 HREVHLPGGLEA
+195 EVAGVIEA
-207 VPPAQRGIL
+207 AVETCAANAQALAQREPQAIQAVTEALIL
-216 LPRGGGR
+216 SGLAMGMVGVSRPASGAE
-223 HRGRRGDLRGQRQGA
+223 HQMAHYWEMDALRR
-238 GPAGAPG
+238 
-245 HPGCDRGAHPLWPG
+245 
-259 HGHGGRLP
+259 
-267 ACLGGRSTRWPTTG
+267 
-281 RWTPCAGGEEH
+281 GEEH

-374 KGKLSP
+374 KGQLISCAQE
-380 LRPGAGGALLRRLKI
+380 LVERYYGG
-395 GKRKRRDYAF
+395 
-405 SGDRLPS
+405 
-412 AGGETGAALRH
+412 
-423 AAAGLRGAAGAHPHE
+423 
-438 I
+438 

>member
-55 FLVTDNYT
+55 FLVADNYT

-73 LLDQAGLSYHKRVFQ
+73 LLDQAGLAYHKRVFQ

-127 YVSARTGV
+127 YVSARTGM

-182 APMPHAH
+182 APMPMLTAGFGDIIGKFTSLADW
-189 RRLWGH
+189 RLSHQLNGEYYCP
-195 HREVHLPGGLEA
+195 EVAGVIEA
-207 VPPAQRGIL
+207 AVETCAANAQALAQREPQAIQAVTEALIL
-216 LPRGGGR
+216 SGLAMGMVGVSRPASGAE
-223 HRGRRGDLRGQRQGA
+223 HQMAHYWEMDALRR
-238 GPAGAPG
+238 
-245 HPGCDRGAHPLWPG
+245 
-259 HGHGGRLP
+259 
-267 ACLGGRSTRWPTTG
+267 
-281 RWTPCAGGEEH
+281 GEEH

-359 MELRDRFTVQKLLEQ
+359 MELRDRFTILRLLAG
-374 KGKLSP
+374 KG
-380 LRPGAGGALLRRLKI
+380 LLTACAIELVNQF
-395 GKRKRRDYAF
+395 YN
-405 SGDRLPS
+405 S
-412 AGGETGAALRH
+412 
-423 AAAGLRGAAGAHPHE
+423 
-438 I
+438 